1 VVEVQHKGGGGDNAD
16 TPLKTK
22 KEFPM
27 MEQQKHSNLKF
38 QSHDNLHGYTSM
50 DVHYEDNLGLAW
62 YCMKGMPRP
71 CFTPQLL
78 DETLHWAD
86 ELQRDQDL
94 NHIKY
99 IVVTSNSP
107 GVFNLGGDLDLFCKL
122 IRSNN
127 RKALMAYA
135 TACIQ
140 CAYLLHTG
148 LDKDITTISL
158 VQGDA
163 LGGGFET
170 ALSGDVLIA
179 EKCAKMGLPE
189 ILFNLFPG
197 MGALSF
203 LSRKI
208 GIAQAEKIILSGK
221 VYSAQ
226 EMFDLG
232 IVDVLVEEGEG
243 EAAVYNYLRRENRAR
258 NGFLAVRRAK
268 RYCNPVS
275 YEELEAITSIWV
287 DTALQLTPKDL
298 RMIERLVKKQSVKMK

>member
-1 VVEVQHKGGGGDNAD
+1 
-16 TPLKTK
+16 
-22 KEFPM
+22 M
-27 MEQQKHSNLKF
+27 MEHEKWSNLKLKPNT
-38 QSHDNLHGYTSM
+38 HLNEYTSI
-50 DVHYEDNLGLAW
+50 DIHYENGLSLAW

-78 DETLHWAD
+78 NETLHWAQTFHHD
-86 ELQRDQDL
+86 ETL

-99 IVVTSNSP
+99 LVVTSSYP
-107 GVFNLGGDLDLFCKL
+107 GVFNLGGDLELFCRL

-127 RKALMAYA
+127 RKALIDYA

-140 CAYLLHTG
+140 SAYLLHTG
-148 LDKDITTISL
+148 LDRDITTISL

-163 LGGGFET
+163 LGGGFES
-170 ALSGDVLIA
+170 AIAGDLLIA
-179 EKCAKMGLPE
+179 EKCAKMGMPE

-208 GIAQAEKIILSGK
+208 GMTQAEKMILSGK

-232 IVDVLVEEGEG
+232 IVDVLVENGEG
-243 EAAVYNYLRRENRAR
+243 EEAVYDYIRRENRAR
-258 NGFLAVRRAK
+258 NGFRALRKAK

-275 YEELEAITSIWV
+275 YEELEAITLIWV
-287 DTALQLTPKDL
+287 DTALQLTPKDI
-298 RMIERLVKKQSVKMK
+298 RMMERLVKRQTAKMK

>member
-1 VVEVQHKGGGGDNAD
+1 MTEHLNR
-16 TPLKTK
+16 
-22 KEFPM
+22 
-27 MEQQKHSNLKF
+27 SNLKLRP
-38 QSHDNLHGYTSM
+38 SGHMHEYTSI
-50 DVHYEDNLGLAW
+50 DIHYEDHLGLAW
-62 YCMKGMPRP
+62 YYMKGTPRP

-78 DETLHWAD
+78 NETLHWAD
-86 ELQRDQDL
+86 ELQQDQVL

-99 IVVTSNSP
+99 IVVTSNHP

-170 ALSGDVLIA
+170 ALSGDMLIA

-208 GIAQAEKIILSGK
+208 GLAQAEKIILSGK

-243 EAAVYNYLRRENRAR
+243 EAAVYDYLRRENRAR
-258 NGFLAVRRAK
+258 NGFRAVRRAK
-268 RYCNPVS
+268 KYCNPVS
-275 YEELEAITSIWV
+275 YEELEGITSIWV

-298 RMIERLVKKQSVKMK
+298 RMIERLVKKQTVK

>member
-1 VVEVQHKGGGGDNAD
+1 
-16 TPLKTK
+16 
-22 KEFPM
+22 
-27 MEQQKHSNLKF
+27 
-38 QSHDNLHGYTSM
+38 M
-50 DVHYEDNLGLAW
+50 DVHYEDDLNLAW
-62 YCMKGMPRP
+62 FCVQGAPRP

-78 DETLHWAD
+78 DDILSWMGDLRQNHA
-86 ELQRDQDL
+86 L
-94 NHIKY
+94 NHIQY
-99 IVVTSNSP
+99 IVATSNSP
-107 GVFNLGGDLDLFCKL
+107 GVFNLGGDLDLFCNL
-122 IRSNN
+122 IRSDN
-127 RKALMAYA
+127 REALMAYA

-140 CAYLLHTG
+140 AVHLFNTG

-170 ALSGDVLIA
+170 ALSGDILIA
-179 EKCAKMGLPE
+179 EKCARMGMPE

-208 GIAQAEKIILSGK
+208 GITQAEKMILSGK

-232 IVDVLVEEGEG
+232 IVDVLVEAGEG
-243 EAAVYNYLRRENRAR
+243 EAAVYDYLRRENRAR
-258 NGFLAVRRAK
+258 NGFRAVRRAK

-275 YEELEAITSIWV
+275 YEELEEITSIWV

-298 RMIERLVKKQSVKMK
+298 RMIERLVKKQTVK